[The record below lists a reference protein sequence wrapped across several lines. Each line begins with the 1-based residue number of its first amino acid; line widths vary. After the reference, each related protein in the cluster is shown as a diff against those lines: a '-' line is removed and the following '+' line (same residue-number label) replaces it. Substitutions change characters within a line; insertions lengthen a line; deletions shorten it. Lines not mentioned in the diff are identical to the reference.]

1 MHNAQTR
8 RHATTL
14 ADGQSPSLTAIVGV
28 TPMARLYRNLLAS
41 DIDRS
46 AREQIAGLIVLDRH
60 FLHSYCFGMKV
71 LGHLDDLGT
80 IIQAQRI
87 VKVVVTKP
95 LSEEESTHLR
105 ELCTS
110 HNLRLVDFGC
120 HETPIA

>member
-1 MHNAQTR
+1 
-8 RHATTL
+8 
-14 ADGQSPSLTAIVGV
+14 
-28 TPMARLYRNLLAS
+28 MARLYRNLLAA

-87 VKVVVTKP
+87 AKVVVTKP
-95 LSEEESTHLR
+95 LSEEESAHLR
-105 ELCTS
+105 ELCAS
-110 HNLRLVDFGC
+110 QNLRLVDFGC
-120 HETPIA
+120 HETTIV